1 MTFIYIHDNLVCV
14 FIHAKFI
21 QVFRLGYILVPG
33 SRAIA
38 GMKAQEAAA
47 RSEKSEKSNPADSC
61 EAICT
66 ARCIVTGI
74 RSDGIVCENRILIT
88 I

>member
-1 MTFIYIHDNLVCV
+1 MTILCVCVCV

-21 QVFRLGYILVPG
+21 QVFRLGNILVPG

-61 EAICT
+61 EAMHSTLHSTLHSYGQQERWNC
-66 ARCIVTGI
+66 
-74 RSDGIVCENRILIT
+74 L
-88 I
+88 